1 MTDTPAAA
9 PAAPLSDLFAT
20 TAKGP
25 AAGSFTWSLQARSLD
40 GVHGWLK
47 AVLFA
52 HIGANAV
59 TALTLVVMLWFF
71 ATLSSGA
78 EVNPAL
84 GMMMVTVGTIAQ
96 ILPVI
101 VLGVFVA
108 CVICYLLFVH
118 RAVKNL
124 HVSNARGLSVSPG
137 WAVGYSFIP
146 FVNLVMVY
154 RIMKE
159 IWEVSNDPE
168 RGRRE
173 APLLLGWWWG
183 LYIGGNVLSRIS
195 DALSSGLS
203 ESTDPADYFSAFAP
217 GGTVGMVSAAIS
229 IGSTFCLLAIIRQVR
244 EAQETLRATAA
255 FED

>member
-1 MTDTPAAA
+1 
-9 PAAPLSDLFAT
+9 LGDLFAT

-25 AAGSFTWSLQARSLD
+25 AARSFAWSPQARSLD

-183 LYIGGNVLSRIS
+183 LYIGGNVLSAGSQTRS
-195 DALSSGLS
+195 RRASASPPPPTTSS
-203 ESTDPADYFSAFAP
+203 AP
-217 GGTVGMVSAAIS
+217 SP
-229 IGSTFCLLAIIRQVR
+229 R
-244 EAQETLRATAA
+244 EAQSEWCRRRFQSAARSVCLRSSARSGKRRKPCAPPRHSKTRCSKTS
-255 FED
+255 